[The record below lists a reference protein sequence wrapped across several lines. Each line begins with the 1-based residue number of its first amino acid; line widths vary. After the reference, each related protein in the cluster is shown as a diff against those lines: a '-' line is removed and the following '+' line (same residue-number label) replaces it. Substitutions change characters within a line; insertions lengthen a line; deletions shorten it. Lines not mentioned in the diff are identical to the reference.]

1 MIVSVIGDYFKGEDI
16 MKGLGYRLYFSL
28 QKVWDYIKMKL
39 HPFRYFIFVL
49 DILLIIALPFV
60 IVYGGHK

>member
-28 QKVWDYIKMKL
+28 QKVDDMIEVAEKEG
-39 HPFRYFIFVL
+39 FE
-49 DILLIIALPFV
+49 
-60 IVYGGHK
+60 

>member
-1 MIVSVIGDYFKGEDI
+1 
-16 MKGLGYRLYFSL
+16 MKELGYRLYFLL

-49 DILLIIALPFV
+49 DILLIVALPFV